1 MPEIIECKKKEIPY
15 EFRFI
20 TINNENNSLLAEVP
34 FVDENGNYTIYSK
47 RRKDGSKKEKYIS
60 FIIVPPSS
68 CNIEEKLYLTNDLI
82 MDPYGY
88 YHQVCIKKNIYTY
101 LFTNGKDNYYFS
113 IEI

>member
-20 TINNENNSLLAEVP
+20 TINNDNNSLMAEIP
-34 FVDENGNYTIYSK
+34 SIDKDGNYTIYTK
-47 RRKDGSKKEKYIS
+47 RRKDGTKTQSYIS
-60 FIIVPPSS
+60 FITVSPSS
-68 CNIEEKLYLTNDLI
+68 YNVEEKLYLTNDLI
-82 MDPYGY
+82 MDSYGC
-88 YHQVCIKKNIYTY
+88 YHQVCIKKNVYTY

>member
-1 MPEIIECKKKEIPY
+1 MPKIVECKQKEIPY

-20 TINNENNSLLAEVP
+20 TINNENNSLMAEVP
-34 FVDENGNYTIYSK
+34 LVDEDGNYTIYK
-47 RRKDGSKKEKYIS
+47 KYRKDGSKKDKYIS

-68 CNIEEKLYLTNDLI
+68 YNVEDKLYLTNDLI
-82 MDPYGY
+82 MDSYGY
-88 YHQVCIKKNIYTY
+88 YHQVCIKKNVYTY